1 MSTATV
7 KAKAW
12 YVNRCKDGC
21 QFCCVKFP
29 GRVNNGLVLAHIIE
43 DGPNTQNNFLALCPN
58 CEKSFDNMMKPAIY
72 EALTTIT
79 DGTVPETWKGK
90 KA

>member
-1 MSTATV
+1 MSTSTV
-7 KAKAW
+7 KSKEW
-12 YVNRCKDGC
+12 YIKRCKSGC
-21 QFCCVKFP
+21 QFCGVKFP
-29 GRVNNGLVLAHIIE
+29 DRPNHGLVLAHIIE
-43 DGPNTQNNFLALCPN
+43 GGPNTQNNFLALCPN

-79 DGTVPETWKGK
+79 GGTVPETWKGK